1 MRLATKEQ
9 IVINVILGYYGDGTT
24 CTIFGTHKT
33 TPPGG
38 SAAVASDCRLIYYGC
53 YGVTFYLKISKLMSK
68 KMKKF

>member
-1 MRLATKEQ
+1 MRLATK
-9 IVINVILGYYGDGTT
+9 
-24 CTIFGTHKT
+24 GTHKT

-38 SAAVASDCRLIYYGC
+38 SAAVASDCKLIYYGC